1 MSVLSSSTEGPA
13 RRNSSP
19 AAEVRPDQHRA
30 VDARRGHQA
39 LPKAAVKLLVGTA
52 VRERVGGAVERG
64 HVQEAHAVLE
74 LEHLV
79 VRATGIACA
88 ELDKDVVDETPVVL
102 GRVGA

>member
-64 HVQEAHAVLE
+64 PVQGTPVVPE
-74 LEHLV
+74 LQHLV
-79 VRATGIACA
+79 VHATGIASA
-88 ELDKDVVDETPVVL
+88 ELDQDVLDQTPVVL
-102 GRVGA
+102 GRV